1 MQRDLQI
8 LLIWNL
14 PLHTYL
20 EMETT
25 MRMHL
30 SRKFALSL
38 LSTSLMLT
46 GCGGGSDDTPDSGGG
61 GTPPPAPEN
70 KKPTVTIEALTE
82 AKEQVAFTLKATA
95 SDEDGSVESFSW
107 THDSQLDLK
116 PQNTD
121 SESATFTVP
130 DISEDI
136 TVGFTVT
143 VTDDDG
149 STASSTQS
157 VTIKRKVSS
166 VTITGIV
173 TDGPIENAL
182 VTVTAGNSTMDA
194 QADDKGAYSITAIVD
209 ESEVDQL
216 VTLTAKGQPDST
228 KSFVEFKSQ
237 LPSTNTLQSLA
248 GDDAVLTKEESF
260 AVNVTNVS
268 TAEYA
273 LLQRD
278 GGAPQNEGELE
289 SRLKGIDAQEKL
301 ELAALIKTV
310 VDYGVELPDDVKTT
324 LDLVT
329 SEENAEKTKTE
340 IQKTQ
345 PEVLEKALKDIKED
359 EELLE
364 AVSGSLLGDFIINKP
379 RAYNNR
385 AIHLTLNGADDG
397 ATSGEAVIS
406 ASQAVKTTWQVIDGV
421 VKVDLTED
429 NLLLD
434 SWTDGAKKYE
444 KRLSSLEFSLLED
457 KDAFTVIEISK
468 ADVEQYENGE
478 QKSVISSGP
487 LLGVANLFKKSETF
501 ALDAQA
507 WQGTWA
513 IQSFNDNQQ
522 DDEVF
527 VFTIDSEG
535 NISDDDGSTLGWT
548 LDANGQLTITYND
561 EGTEQVI
568 TFWLTKEWK
577 EDAVYQ
583 AVGLDNSGKKETFY
597 GLFVKLDDVE
607 INEENIVGRW
617 RVGLGHTM
625 DDYDVNILPDLSVE
639 AGLSRTPIVAR
650 VEDGIIHRGIYS
662 LDGENVDFCDTS
674 EENCTAYYRSELEI
688 LNTDDETWFGY
699 HQEWRAN
706 SLGELESSDAGLYIY
721 EKTDLAYDEFEA
733 EMLAFDATLNYFD
746 GEKYAE
752 LSISPNADN
761 SYSVTIDGVTYVAQL
776 VEGALE
782 YTYTDGVTYRI
793 SLEGYEAGSLS
804 VCLFDKSKGCDSDTN
819 LLTLNT
825 AKPSFTVETNVGENG
840 KVTPEQAELLYDEHI
855 ALSILPDFGFAI
867 DQVTGCNGT
876 LQGRQ
881 YLIGELIEN
890 CQVDVSFKEA
900 DASSDGVISELTF
913 YNPGYYRSSVYQ
925 VTLKNDGTATLSS
938 SNYSVDALWS
948 DEEGV
953 IKVTPIEELIT
964 WNNDYLGYFQGWKDV
979 LESIEFEIVDAKE
992 QEYEFTANITRYN
1005 SQDGQPTDEES
1016 RPNSFNT
1023 FAFNTSELG
1032 VPFPELAGKEWS
1044 LSVFD
1049 DVVAIKFAE
1058 GGSAEVRSIEESE
1071 TEMATWSIDE
1081 NDVLTFNLEDGNQVQ
1096 LVNTKDISV
1105 GLQAIAKEFDSEGR
1119 LIASGAALMVERGDI
1134 TITKDNFVGA
1144 HYQTYGELEDATSS
1158 GYIIYEDGHI
1168 GSLMSSFGP
1177 QGVFDDNGYTR
1188 YLYRDFN
1195 THQAH
1200 CDQASPSC
1208 ALNTQVD
1215 YRLIAQDE
1223 NRYFIERVWN
1233 RYNYQGSGKLVSAAS
1248 LLWTVEFTGS
1258 TKVTEFNEN
1267 NLYGRLF
1274 EILPDS
1280 AVEWRFY
1287 SEYDAEQEESQFF
1300 LSLDEEETRHL
1311 ELAGGKLNYYE
1322 PLEDTD
1328 YVIELVDNDQNGI
1341 VVCRYEQGFA
1351 CQEGDKV
1358 ALVKEKPAY
1367 EVTIESDVNG
1377 KLTDMYDSDHIY
1389 RHGDTVRF
1397 EIRPDYGFAPKAIKG
1412 CNGYRDGGD
1421 YVIDALTS
1429 DCTITASF
1437 EEFTPLS
1444 EQASITDEELAI
1456 CVDKQSHER
1465 RFWALDEVT
1474 ALQCDH
1480 QYNGINN
1487 LAELAVFPNLESI
1500 DLHNIDIADVDLSA
1514 LTALTSVSINYS
1526 YNERFNSLTVA
1537 APENIIALSLR
1548 GNRLNDAQLEGLKL
1562 NEYINLQHLDLD
1574 ANVITKLDPSV
1585 FEQLQ
1590 YLSVSHNELTSIDLS
1605 NNLDLISLW
1614 VVDNELTQIDVS
1626 NNTMLEKLGISFN
1639 DIESLDVSN
1648 NALIDNIY
1656 AVSTGLVTVTGLENS
1671 ERKWG
1676 YFEFHNNPLSDET
1689 VDELERLKQ
1698 EEGFNNIHYSIAQ
1711 LVTISAG
1718 ENGQVNDTEVL
1729 VGQEPV
1735 TVYIQ
1740 PDEGYEVASISGCDA
1755 ENDQVTLLNANHLE
1769 IISVTQACT
1778 INVEFT
1784 EAVPLATKLEIPED
1798 NVALTKC
1805 LNDSGYIW
1813 AEQVKYLNC
1822 WRDIQDFSP
1831 LAKLPALHSLEL
1843 QNLTVEALDLSAL
1856 EHLTSLEVSNY
1867 NQIPL
1872 NSITLNNSEQL
1883 TRLAVHNGLD
1893 DIAVESLNLAQFKN
1907 LKELNLYGHQ
1917 LTKLDTSQLQHLER
1931 LSLRNNQ
1938 LSELNISGNTK
1949 LVYLNASYNQLT
1961 ELDISS
1967 NTELKELEVYDNA
1980 LTSLDLSNNTQ
1991 LHHVSANSNQLSEVT
2006 GIENIS
2012 DKWAGLYF
2020 ERNPFTN
2027 EAVAELE
2034 YLSDIYYNLEYSRI
2048 YKVNLKPGNDGDVHE
2063 LQVILGEGEYYYASV
2078 YANNGFQ
2085 VASLSGCGIAEDR
2098 ASQANI
2104 LFNASQL
2111 KLQADTLVF
2120 DENTQSCDLTIEF
2133 GPAIN
2138 LAKELDI
2145 QDAGLYSCLNN
2156 SNYIWKEQVKSLG
2169 CYGGEILDFSELANV
2184 TTLTSF
2190 EVYDVQS
2197 DALDLSKLSNLST
2210 LIVSNSDNLTN
2221 LTLPQSEKLEV
2232 LVLNGLNLTNETL
2245 DNSGISALTNLKRL
2259 ELNDNELVKFDASS
2273 LTQLEYLSV
2282 YHNDIKELVITGNT
2296 LLEELK
2302 ADNNPLVSLDTSSNA
2317 FLRQLHLQRT
2327 ALTELDVS
2335 ANVRLDGL
2343 YAYESSLQSVS
2354 GIEYLKNWV
2363 HINLDNTPLS
2373 EDMVAEIERLRDYED
2388 YHNIYYSIAYPVTIN
2403 TDDNGYTYDSKVFL
2417 PKDKTREVYL
2427 NANDGF
2433 EVGEITATGCD
2444 ASQYELLDAS
2454 RLIVGPISEACTLDV
2469 SFVKATP
2476 LSEKAGITN
2485 ESLAQCVDNTNYIK
2499 TEQVKSLSCSVY
2511 NVENFAELS
2520 KFENLHTLELYD
2532 NQQSV
2537 LDLTGLAN
2545 LRSLYF
2551 RYGQSPSELKLT
2563 NPELLESFVIEYMYL
2578 NDDALATLDI
2588 SRFIALKELRLRGNQ
2603 LTQLDTS
2610 VLTELEALD
2619 ISDNQVTA
2627 VDLKTN
2633 VQLQTLH
2640 LGNNPLTELNLAENT
2655 QLRDLEVYQTQLSQ
2669 LDVSNNLALQRVNAS
2684 NAFIDTVIGIEFL
2697 DEDKLQSLNFYSN
2710 PLTQEMV
2717 DEFERL
2723 KGEGYNIS
2731 YSLSYPVMVNFDT
2744 TQASGS
2750 HGKYDSDGE
2759 TNLNLYIYPNYGLE
2773 IGTIEGCDGL
2783 FELVDANHLIV
2794 KPITQACT
2802 LDIKF
2807 VDKVA
2812 LAEKAGITSDNQPL
2826 MDCVN
2831 NSNYIR
2837 TEQVKTLSCRAYDMQ
2852 SFTELSA
2859 FNNLTSLGLS
2869 YLSTQEVDLS
2879 SAASLKELTLYGR
2892 NTDKPLT
2899 KLTLANPAQ
2908 LERLYLSENLL
2919 GDVELAQL
2927 NLAQFTGLK
2936 ELVLSNNQLT
2946 KFNADRFLQLEELEV
2961 SGNNL
2966 TELLLTSNL
2975 MLQKLWAE
2983 ENQLPAIDVSKNI
2996 ALTELRIQQNP
3007 ITSLALESNIK
3018 LNYVLAYWTHL
3029 KTVTGIDSIENPR
3042 AILNF
3047 TRTPLSD
3054 ETVEELERLTN
3065 YTIHYSRAY
3074 PVVISTTGDGYVY
3087 DTEFFLGPD
3096 SSKMVNLYTN
3106 NNSVVE
3112 SVTGC
3117 RGEFSL
3123 DGTTLTVGPVTD
3135 ICEIKVEFVAQ

>member
-1 MQRDLQI
+1 
-8 LLIWNL
+8 
-14 PLHTYL
+14 
-20 EMETT
+20 

-46 GCGGGSDDTPDSGGG
+46 GCGGGSDDTPDSSGG

-116 PQNTD
+116 PENTD

-149 STASSTQS
+149 DTASSTQS

-182 VTVTAGNSTMDA
+182 VTVTAGNSTVDA

-228 KSFVEFKSQ
+228 KAFVEFKSQ
-237 LPSTNTLQSLA
+237 LPSTNTLQNLA

-278 GGAPQNEGELE
+278 GGAPQNEAELE
-289 SRLKGIDAQEKL
+289 NRLKGIDAQEKL

-310 VDYGVELPDDVKTT
+310 VDYGVELPDDVKST

-385 AIHLTLNGADDG
+385 AIHLTLNGADEG

-406 ASQAVKTTWQVIDGV
+406 ASQAVNTTWEVIDGV

-434 SWTDGAKKYE
+434 SWTDGAKKHE

-535 NISDDDGSTLGWT
+535 NISDEDGSTLGWT

-577 EDAVYQ
+577 EDEVYQ
-583 AVGLDNSGKKETFY
+583 AVGLDDSGKKETFY
-597 GLFVKLDDVE
+597 GLFVKLDDIE

-639 AGLSRTPIVAR
+639 AGLNRTPIVAR
-650 VEDGIIHRGIYS
+650 VEDDVIHRGVYS

-688 LNTDDETWFGY
+688 LNTDDEIWFGY

-706 SLGELESSDAGLYIY
+706 SLGELELSDAGLYIY
-721 EKTDLAYDEFEA
+721 EKTDLAYDEFED

-776 VEGALE
+776 VEGTLE
-782 YTYTDGVTYRI
+782 YTYIDGVTYRI

-881 YLIGELIEN
+881 YLIGELTEN

-900 DASSDGVISELTF
+900 DASSDGVISDLTF
-913 YNPGYYRSSVYQ
+913 YNPDYYRSSVYQ
-925 VTLKNDGTATLSS
+925 VTLKNDGTAILSS

-948 DEEGV
+948 EEDGA
-953 IKVTPIEELIT
+953 IKVSPIDELVI
-964 WNNDYLGYFQGWKDV
+964 NNSDYFPDYRSWKEV
-979 LESIEFEIVDAKE
+979 LESIEFEIVDAKA

-1005 SQDGQPTDEES
+1005 SQDGQPTDVEA
-1016 RPNSFNT
+1016 RPSSFNT

-1032 VPFPELAGKEWS
+1032 VPFPELEGKEWS

-1049 DVVAIKFAE
+1049 DVVAIKFAAD
-1058 GGSAEVRSIEESE
+1058 GSAEVRSIEESE

-1134 TITKDNFVGA
+1134 AITKDNFVGA
-1144 HYQTYGELEDATSS
+1144 RYYAYGEAQDATSS
-1158 GYIIYEDGHI
+1158 GHIIYEDGHI
-1168 GSLMSSFGP
+1168 GSLMYSYGG

-1188 YLYRDFN
+1188 YIYRDFN
-1195 THQAH
+1195 TYQAN
-1200 CDQASPSC
+1200 CDQTSASC
-1208 ALNTQVD
+1208 ALFYKID

-1223 NRYFIERVWN
+1223 SRYFIERILNFYDV
-1233 RYNYQGSGKLVSAAS
+1233 RGSGELRDRSAV
-1248 LLWTVEFTGS
+1248 LQTYEFTNS
-1258 TKVTEFNEN
+1258 TKVAEFTEN
-1267 NLYGRLF
+1267 NVGGWLY

-1341 VVCRYEQGFA
+1341 VVCRYEQSFA
-1351 CQEGDKV
+1351 CQEDDKV

-1397 EIRPDYGFAPKAIKG
+1397 EIRPDYGFAPKAIEG

-1537 APENIIALSLR
+1537 APENIISLSLR

-1648 NALIDNIY
+1648 NTLIDNIY

-1735 TVYIQ
+1735 SVYIQ

-1769 IISVTQACT
+1769 ITSVTQACT

-1798 NVALTKC
+1798 NVALTEC
-1805 LNDSGYIW
+1805 LNNSNYIW
-1813 AEQVKYLNC
+1813 KEQVKNLNC
-1822 WRDIQDFSP
+1822 WQGIQDFSP
-1831 LAKLPALHSLEL
+1831 LSKLPALHSLEL

-1856 EHLTSLEVSNY
+1856 EHLTSLEISNNY
-1867 NQIPL
+1867 QMPL
-1872 NSITLNNSEQL
+1872 NSITLNNAEQL
-1883 TRLAVHNGLD
+1883 TRLVIRYGTLD
-1893 DIAVESLNLAQFKN
+1893 DIALESLNLAQFKN
-1907 LKELNLYGHQ
+1907 LKEL
-1917 LTKLDTSQLQHLER
+1917 
-1931 LSLRNNQ
+1931 
-1938 LSELNISGNTK
+1938 ELND
-1949 LVYLNASYNQLT
+1949 NQLT
-1961 ELDISS
+1961 ELDVSQLQQLERLS
-1967 NTELKELEVYDNA
+1967 VSYNQLSKLDVSGNTELKELEVYDNA

-1991 LHHVSANSNQLSEVT
+1991 LHHVNANSNQLTEVT
-2006 GIENIS
+2006 GIENIT

-2027 EAVAELE
+2027 EAVADLE
-2034 YLSDIYYNLEYSRI
+2034 YLSDIYFNLYYSRI
-2048 YKVNLKPGNDGDVHE
+2048 YKVNLKPGNDGDVQE
-2063 LQVILGEGEYYYASV
+2063 QQVILGEGENYYTSV

-2104 LFNASQL
+2104 LLNTSQIV
-2111 KLQADTLVF
+2111 LQTDTLVF

-2133 GPAIN
+2133 GPATD
-2138 LAKELDI
+2138 LAKELGI
-2145 QDAGLYSCLNN
+2145 QDEGLYTCLNY
-2156 SNYIWKEQVKSLG
+2156 SGYIWKEQVKSLG

-2210 LIVSNSDNLTN
+2210 LRVSNSDNLTN

-2259 ELNDNELVKFDASS
+2259 ELNDNKLVKFDASS

-2335 ANVRLDGL
+2335 ANVRLDDL
-2343 YAYESSLQSVS
+2343 IAYESSLQSVS

-2363 HINLDNTPLS
+2363 HINLNNTPLS

-2417 PKDKTREVYL
+2417 SEDKTREVYL
-2427 NANDGF
+2427 YANDGF

-2444 ASQYELLDAS
+2444 ASQYELLDAN
-2454 RLIVGPISEACTLDV
+2454 RLIVGPISQACTLDV
-2469 SFVKATP
+2469 SFVEATP

-2499 TEQVKSLSCSVY
+2499 AEQVKSLSCSVY
-2511 NVENFAELS
+2511 NVESFAELS

-2563 NPELLESFVIEYMYL
+2563 NPELLEFLDINYAGL

-2610 VLTELEALD
+2610 VFTELETLD

-2627 VDLKTN
+2627 VDLTSN
-2633 VQLQTLH
+2633 VQLQSLY

-2655 QLRDLEVYQTQLSQ
+2655 QLLELEAYQTQLSQ
-2669 LDVSNNLALQRVNAS
+2669 LDISNNHALQRVNAS
-2684 NAFIDTVIGIEFL
+2684 NAFIHTVIGIESL
-2697 DEDKLQSLNFYSN
+2697 DINTVQGLTFDYN
-2710 PLTQEMV
+2710 PLTQDMV

-2723 KGEGYNIS
+2723 KGEGYYIS
-2731 YSLSYPVMVNFDT
+2731 YSLSYPVTVNFDT
-2744 TQASGS
+2744 TQAGGS
-2750 HGKYDSDGE
+2750 HGKYYSDGE
-2759 TNLNLYIYPNYGLE
+2759 TNLDLYIYPNDGLE
-2773 IGTIEGCDGL
+2773 IGTVEGCDGQ

-2831 NSNYIR
+2831 NSNFIK
-2837 TEQVKTLSCRAYDMQ
+2837 TEQVKALNCWGYDIQ

-2859 FNNLTSLGLS
+2859 FTNLTNLELN
-2869 YLSTQEVDLS
+2869 YLTTPKVDLS
-2879 SAASLKELTLYGR
+2879 SVVSLKDLTLYGR
-2892 NTDKPLT
+2892 NTDLPLT
-2899 KLTLANPAQ
+2899 TLTLANPEQ
-2908 LERLYLSENLL
+2908 LERLSLSDNQL
-2919 GDVELAQL
+2919 DDAELAQL
-2927 NLAQFTGLK
+2927 NLAQFSGLK
-2936 ELVLSNNQLT
+2936 ELVLSNNDLT
-2946 KFNADRFLQLEELEV
+2946 KFNAESFSQLEVLELNGNSLTELSV
-2961 SGNNL
+2961 TSNSMLRELVLYINNL
-2966 TELLLTSNL
+2966 TGIDISQNVELV
-2975 MLQKLWAE
+2975 
-2983 ENQLPAIDVSKNI
+2983 D
-2996 ALTELRIQQNP
+2996 LRISDNP
-3007 ITSLALESNIK
+3007 ITALALDANPLLKS
-3018 LNYVLAYWTHL
+3018 VDAARTHL
-3029 KTVTGIDSIENPR
+3029 NSVTGIEVIEDTGTW
-3042 AILNF
+3042 LHF
-3047 TRTPLSD
+3047 SETPLSD
-3054 ETVEELERLTN
+3054 ETVTEFERLRN
-3065 YTIHYSRAY
+3065 ELGYYNLHYSKAY
-3074 PVVISTTGDGYVY
+3074 PVVITSSSNGWVGWSNFFISPESTNTVGLYP
-3087 DTEFFLGPD
+3087 DT
-3096 SSKMVNLYTN
+3096 NYTVTN
-3106 NNSVVE
+3106 E
-3112 SVTGC
+3112 SITGC

-3123 DGTTLTVGPVTD
+3123 EGTTLTVGPVTD

>member
-1 MQRDLQI
+1 
-8 LLIWNL
+8 
-14 PLHTYL
+14 
-20 EMETT
+20 

-30 SRKFALSL
+30 SKRFALSL
-38 LSTSLMLT
+38 LSASLFVA
-46 GCGGGSDDTPDSGGG
+46 GCGGGGDETNTPPEQ
-61 GTPPPAPEN
+61 TPPPVTPTPSEPEN
-70 KKPTVTIEALTE
+70 KAPSVSIAEASDL
-82 AKEQVAFTLKATA
+82 KEQVEFTLKATA

-116 PQNTD
+116 AESTDTD
-121 SESATFTVP
+121 SPTFTVP

-149 STASSTQS
+149 DTASSTQS

-173 TDGPIENAL
+173 TDEPIENAL
-182 VTVTAGNSTMDA
+182 VTVTAGNSTVDA
-194 QADDKGAYSITAIVD
+194 QADDKGAYSITASVD

-228 KSFVEFKSQ
+228 KAFVEFKSQ
-237 LPSTNTLQSLA
+237 LPSINTLQSLA
-248 GDDAVLTKEESF
+248 GDDAVLTKDESF

-273 LLQRD
+273 LLQRG
-278 GGAPQNEGELE
+278 GGAPQNEAELE
-289 SRLKGIDAQEKL
+289 NRLKGIDAQEKL
-301 ELAALIKTV
+301 ELAALIKAV
-310 VDYGVELPDDVKTT
+310 VDYSVELPDDVKST

-329 SEENAEKTKTE
+329 SEENAEKTKIE

-345 PEVLEKALKDIKED
+345 PEILEKALKDIKED
-359 EELLE
+359 AELLE

-385 AIHLTLNGADDG
+385 AIHLTLNGTDEG
-397 ATSGEAVIS
+397 ATSGDAVIS
-406 ASQAVKTTWQVIDGV
+406 ASKAVKTTWEVIGGV

-434 SWTDGAKKYE
+434 SWTDGADKYE
-444 KRLSSLEFSLLED
+444 KRLTSLEFSLLED

-468 ADVEQYENGE
+468 ADVEQYRNDVQE
-478 QKSVISSGP
+478 SAISTGP

-583 AVGLDNSGKKETFY
+583 VVGLDNSGKKETFY

-625 DDYDVNILPDLSVE
+625 DDFDVNILPDLSVE
-639 AGLSRTPIVAR
+639 AGLNRTPMVAR
-650 VEDGIIHRGIYS
+650 VENGIIHRGVYN
-662 LDGENVDFCDTS
+662 LDGENIDFCDTS

-688 LNTDDETWFGY
+688 LNTDDDIWFGY

-706 SLGELESSDAGLYIY
+706 SQGELELSDAGLYIY

-761 SYSVTIDGVTYVAQL
+761 SYSVTIDGVTYAAQL
-776 VEGALE
+776 VEGTLE

-855 ALSILPDFGFAI
+855 ALSILPDFSFTI

-881 YLIGELIEN
+881 YLIGELTEN
-890 CQVDVSFKEA
+890 CQVDVTFKEA
-900 DASSDGVISELTF
+900 GASSDSVISDLTF
-913 YNPGYYRSSVYQ
+913 YNPDYYRSSVYQ

-938 SNYSVDALWS
+938 SDYSVDAIWN
-948 DEEGV
+948 DEEGA
-953 IKVTPIEELIT
+953 IKVTPIDEIT
-964 WNNDYLGYFQGWKDV
+964 TRNNGYLDYYRGWKDV
-979 LESIEFEIVDAKE
+979 LESIEFEIIDAKA
-992 QEYEFTANITRYN
+992 QEYEFTTNIIRYN
-1005 SQDGQPTDEES
+1005 SQNDQPTNEES
-1016 RPNSFNT
+1016 RTNNFNT
-1023 FAFNTSELG
+1023 FAFNTSDLG
-1032 VPFPELAGKEWS
+1032 LPFPELVGKEWS

-1049 DVVAIKFAE
+1049 DVVAVKFAE
-1058 GGSAEVRSIEESE
+1058 DGSAEVRSVDESE
-1071 TEMATWSIDE
+1071 TEMATWSIGE
-1081 NDVLTFNLEDGNQVQ
+1081 NDVLTFKLEDGNQVQ

-1105 GLQAIAKEFDSEGR
+1105 GLQAIAKEFDSQGR

-1134 TITKDNFVGA
+1134 AITKNNFVGA
-1144 HYQTYGELEDATSS
+1144 HYQAYGESGDAINS

-1168 GSLMSSFGP
+1168 GSLMSSYGP

-1195 THQAH
+1195 TYQAH
-1200 CDQASPSC
+1200 CDQTSASC
-1208 ALNTQVD
+1208 VLHYKVD
-1215 YRLIAQDE
+1215 YRLLAQDE

-1233 RYNYQGSGKLVSAAS
+1233 FYDYQGAGELVSADS
-1248 LLWTVEFTGS
+1248 SLWTVEFTGS
-1258 TKVTEFNEN
+1258 TKVTEFNED

-1287 SEYDAEQEESQFF
+1287 DEYDAEQEELQFF
-1300 LSLDEEETRHL
+1300 LSFDDFETRHI

-1351 CQEGDKV
+1351 CQEDDKV
-1358 ALVKEKPAY
+1358 SLVKEKPAY
-1367 EVTIESDVNG
+1367 EVIIESDVNG

-1397 EIRPDYGFAPKAIKG
+1397 EIRPDYGFAPKAIEG

-1429 DCTITASF
+1429 DCKITASF

-1444 EQASITDEELAI
+1444 EQASIIDEELALCI
-1456 CVDKQSHER
+1456 DEQSHER

-1474 ALQCDH
+1474 ALQCGH
-1480 QYNGINN
+1480 QYNGIQN
-1487 LAELAVFPNLESI
+1487 LAELASFPNLESI
-1500 DLHNIDIADVDLSA
+1500 DLYNIDIADVDLSA

-1526 YNERFNSLTVA
+1526 YNERLNSLTVA
-1537 APENIIALSLR
+1537 APENIISLALR

-1574 ANVITKLDPSV
+1574 NNVITKLDLSV

-1590 YLSVSHNELTSIDLS
+1590 NLNVSQNELASIDLS

-1614 VVDNELTQIDVS
+1614 VVDNELTEIDLS

-1648 NALIDNIY
+1648 NTLIDNIY

-1689 VDELERLKQ
+1689 VVELERLKQ

-1769 IISVTQACT
+1769 ITSVTQACT

-1798 NVALTKC
+1798 NVALTEC
-1805 LNDSGYIW
+1805 LNNSGYIW
-1813 AEQVKYLNC
+1813 KEQVKNLNC
-1822 WRDIQDFSP
+1822 WQGIQDFSP
-1831 LAKLPALHSLEL
+1831 LSKLPALHSLEL

-1856 EHLTSLEVSNY
+1856 EHLTSLEISNNY
-1867 NQIPL
+1867 QMPL
-1872 NSITLNNSEQL
+1872 NSITLNNAEQL
-1883 TRLAVHNGLD
+1883 TRLVIRYGTLD
-1893 DIAVESLNLAQFKN
+1893 DIALESLNLAQFKN
-1907 LKELNLYGHQ
+1907 LKELDLYGNQ
-1917 LTKLDTSQLQHLER
+1917 LTKLDVSQLQQLEHLSVRE
-1931 LSLRNNQ
+1931 NH
-1938 LSELNISGNTK
+1938 LSELNVSGNSK
-1949 LVYLNASYNQLT
+1949 LMYLDTSGNQLT
-1961 ELDISS
+1961 ALDISR
-1967 NTELKELEVYDNA
+1967 NTELKTLRVYDNA
-1980 LTSLDLSNNTQ
+1980 LTSLDLSNNMQ
-1991 LHHVSANSNQLSEVT
+1991 LHQVEAGSNQLFEVT

-2012 DKWAGLYF
+2012 NKWAWLYF

-2034 YLSDIYYNLEYSRI
+2034 YLSGIYYNLNYSRI
-2048 YKVNLKPGNDGDVHE
+2048 YKVNLKPGNDGDVQE
-2063 LQVILGEGEYYYASV
+2063 QQVTLGEGEHYYTSV
-2078 YANNGFQ
+2078 FANNGFQ
-2085 VASLSGCGIAEDR
+2085 VASLSGCGIPEDR

-2104 LFNASQL
+2104 LLNASQL
-2111 KLQADTLVF
+2111 QLQTDTLVF

-2133 GPAIN
+2133 GPATD

-2156 SNYIWKEQVKSLG
+2156 SGYIWKEQVTSLG
-2169 CYGGEILDFSELANV
+2169 CYGSEALDFSELANV

-2210 LIVSNSDNLTN
+2210 LRVSNSYNLTN
-2221 LTLPQSEKLEV
+2221 LTLPQSKKLEA
-2232 LVLNGLNLTNETL
+2232 LMLNGLNLTNETL

-2259 ELNDNELVKFDASS
+2259 ELNDNALVKFDASP

-2296 LLEELK
+2296 LLEELN
-2302 ADNNPLVSLDTSSNA
+2302 ADNNPLVSLDTSNNA
-2317 FLRQLHLQRT
+2317 FLRQLQLQRT

-2343 YAYESSLQSVS
+2343 YAYESRLQSVS
-2354 GIEYLKNWV
+2354 GIEYLKNGV
-2363 HINLDNTPLS
+2363 YINLHSTPLS
-2373 EDMVAEIERLRDYED
+2373 DDMVAEIERLRDYKD

-2403 TDDNGYTYDSKVFL
+2403 TNDNGYTYDSKVFL
-2417 PKDKTREVYL
+2417 SNDETREVYL
-2427 NANDGF
+2427 NAHDGF
-2433 EVGEITATGCD
+2433 EVGEIIATGCD
-2444 ASQYELLDAS
+2444 ASQYELLDAN
-2454 RLIVGPISEACTLDV
+2454 RLIVGPISQACTLDV
-2469 SFVKATP
+2469 SFVEATP

-2499 TEQVKSLSCSVY
+2499 AEQVKSLSCSVY
-2511 NVENFAELS
+2511 NVESFAELS
-2520 KFENLHTLELYD
+2520 KFENLHTLDLYD

-2545 LRSLYF
+2545 LRSFYL
-2551 RYGQSPSELKLT
+2551 RYGKSPSELKLS
-2563 NPELLESFVIEYMYL
+2563 NPELLESFVVEYMDL
-2578 NDDALATLDI
+2578 NDEALATLDI
-2588 SRFIALKELRLRGNQ
+2588 SRFITLKALHLRGNQ
-2603 LTQLDTS
+2603 LTKLDTS
-2610 VLTELEALD
+2610 VFTELETLD
-2619 ISDNQVTA
+2619 ISENQVTA
-2627 VDLKTN
+2627 VDLTTN
-2633 VQLQTLH
+2633 LQLQWLY
-2640 LGNNPLTELNLAENT
+2640 LGNNPLTELNLAENS
-2655 QLRDLEVYQTQLSQ
+2655 QLRELEVYQTQLSQ
-2669 LDVSNNLALQRVNAS
+2669 LDVSNNSALQRVHAS
-2684 NAFIDTVIGIEFL
+2684 NAFIDSVIGIEFL
-2697 DEDKLQSLNFYSN
+2697 DVDKLQSLNFYSN
-2710 PLTQEMV
+2710 PLTQDMV

-2723 KGEGYNIS
+2723 KGEGYDIS
-2731 YSLSYPVMVNFDT
+2731 YSLSYPVTVNFDT
-2744 TQASGS
+2744 TQAGGS
-2750 HGKYDSDGE
+2750 HGKYYSDGE
-2759 TNLNLYIYPNYGLE
+2759 TNLDLYIYPNDGLE
-2773 IGTIEGCDGL
+2773 IGTIEGCDGQ
-2783 FELVDANHLIV
+2783 FELLDANHLIV

-2837 TEQVKTLSCRAYDMQ
+2837 TEQVKALSCWDSNIQ

-2859 FNNLTSLGLS
+2859 FTNLTNLELN
-2869 YLSTQEVDLS
+2869 YLTTQKVDLS
-2879 SAASLKELTLYGR
+2879 SVASLKDLTLNGR
-2892 NTDKPLT
+2892 NTDLPLT
-2899 KLTLANPAQ
+2899 EIILANPEQ
-2908 LERLYLSENLL
+2908 LERLALTDSQLDDSELT
-2919 GDVELAQL
+2919 QL
-2927 NLAQFTGLK
+2927 NLAQFSGLR
-2936 ELVLSNNQLT
+2936 ELVLRSNLLT
-2946 KFNADRFLQLEELEV
+2946 KFNAEPFLQLEVLEV
-2961 SGNNL
+2961 DLNHL
-2966 TELLLTSNL
+2966 AELVIASNISLKELVADSNMLTSIDLSQNL
-2975 MLQKLWAE
+2975 
-2983 ENQLPAIDVSKNI
+2983 
-2996 ALTELRIQQNP
+2996 ELNRLRVTNNP
-3007 ITSLALESNIK
+3007 ITELALDANQ
-3018 LNYVLAYWTHL
+3018 LLTYVNASGTHL
-3029 KTVTGIDSIENPR
+3029 KSITGINQIEDLGAYLYFDP
-3042 AILNF
+3042 A
-3047 TRTPLSD
+3047 PLSD
-3054 ETVEELERLTN
+3054 QTVSELQYLRDEVGYSNLYYYVSFPVVIRASSGGEVFYTDFFIAPENTNTVELYPDTN
-3065 YTIHYSRAY
+3065 YT
-3074 PVVISTTGDGYVY
+3074 V
-3087 DTEFFLGPD
+3087 
-3096 SSKMVNLYTN
+3096 TN
-3106 NNSVVE
+3106 E
-3112 SVTGC
+3112 SITGC

-3123 DGTTLTVGPVTD
+3123 EGTTLTVGPVTD